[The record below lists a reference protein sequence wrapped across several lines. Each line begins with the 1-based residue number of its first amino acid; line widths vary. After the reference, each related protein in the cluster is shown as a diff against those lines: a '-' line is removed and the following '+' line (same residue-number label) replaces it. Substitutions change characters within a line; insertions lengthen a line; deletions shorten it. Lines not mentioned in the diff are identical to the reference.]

1 MSNLKY
7 HYFGD
12 VSKAYTNVVTMAS
25 FIEKEDGFDVIRF
38 GYALSNNKDVYRK
51 KVGKN
56 IAFNRLDKSPVRLM
70 VKKGS
75 TFNEI
80 VETIGT
86 YISEETDNP
95 SWVCEVIGKHLGV

>member
-12 VSKAYTNVVTMAS
+12 VSKAYTNVVIVAS
-25 FIEKEDGFDVIRF
+25 FIEKEDKFDVIRF

-56 IAFNRLDKSPVRLM
+56 IAFNRLRKSPVRLM
-70 VKKGS
+70 INKSS

-80 VETIGT
+80 VEKIGF
-86 YISEETDNP
+86 YISEETDSP
-95 SWVCEVIGKHLGV
+95 SWVNEVIGKHLGL